1 MYFFPVF
8 LITFL
13 SLAQIPSTPAIEKE
27 FLDKYYSPTT
37 EERAVYYRICKRD
50 DMKRLQGKVK
60 IFRIT
65 GSLCSEM
72 NYVDG
77 LRDGYYAAYH
87 ANGNL
92 ATKGL
97 YEVDNRLGIWEYWY
111 DNHQKQ
117 REETYTPEGK
127 LKIDNYWDNKGKQL
141 LKNGTGFYEFT
152 DELDVTTEKGYFKNY
167 AKDGAWVGYFEDG
180 KMYFQEEWQAGKL
193 IKGVSHDLKGDTYT
207 YTEAEYH
214 TTPYFQGG
222 MTELVKYLK
231 KTMKYPKE
239 AQRAGVEG
247 KVSVRFIVDTEG
259 NIKDVQLIN
268 SISYL
273 NEEALRIVQTM
284 PKWKPA
290 LLRGQKIVSQY
301 VLPIT
306 FKLH

>member
-13 SLAQIPSTPAIEKE
+13 SLAQIPTAPAIEKE
-27 FLDKYYSPTT
+27 FLDKFYSPTT

-97 YEVDNRLGIWEYWY
+97 YEVDNRLGMWEYWY

-117 REETYTPEGK
+117 REEIYTPDGK
-127 LKIDNYWDNKGKQL
+127 LKIDNYWDNRGKQL
-141 LKNGTGFYEFT
+141 LKNGTGFYEYT
-152 DELDVTTEKGYFKNY
+152 DELDVTTEKGYFKDY
-167 AKDGAWVGYFEDG
+167 QKDGAWVGYFEDG

-214 TTPYFQGG
+214 TTPYFHGG
-222 MTELVKYLK
+222 MAELVKYLK

-239 AQRAGVEG
+239 AQRTGVEG
-247 KVSVRFIVDTEG
+247 KVSVRFTVDTEG

-284 PKWKPA
+284 PQWKPA